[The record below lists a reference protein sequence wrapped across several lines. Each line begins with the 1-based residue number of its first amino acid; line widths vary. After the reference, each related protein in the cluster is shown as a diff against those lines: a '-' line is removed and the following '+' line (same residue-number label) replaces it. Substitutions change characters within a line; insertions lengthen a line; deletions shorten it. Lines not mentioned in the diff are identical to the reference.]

1 MYWSSC
7 IHGVVP
13 AYKHV
18 SVSVMLLT
26 KGVYCKFGGG
36 LGRGGGLRNEAITKR
51 AHTELEGVV
60 ALQEHSLSES
70 KLTKHN

>member
-1 MYWSSC
+1 MC
-7 IHGVVP
+7 TVNLV
-13 AYKHV
+13 
-18 SVSVMLLT
+18 
-26 KGVYCKFGGG
+26 GGA
-36 LGRGGGLRNEAITKR
+36 GGGLRNEAITKR

>member
-1 MYWSSC
+1 M
-7 IHGVVP
+7 HGVVP

-26 KGVYCKFGGG
+26 KDVYCKFGGG
-36 LGRGGGLRNEAITKR
+36 GGGGLRNEAITKR